1 MILLSHFV
9 GVFVKYQT
17 SDAMVTASSSIYVT
31 KFQFITLP
39 IAVPSR
45 ETFRSVLSP
54 TSYFTYRCR
63 FNLRCLGN

>member
-31 KFQFITLP
+31 KFQFIS
-39 IAVPSR
+39 I
-45 ETFRSVLSP
+45 
-54 TSYFTYRCR
+54 CC
-63 FNLRCLGN
+63 FNVTHCSAIQRDIS